1 MAYCKFCGMESK
13 TADKCEWCGR
23 SLAMPAAKPREI
35 TPTTADIVEKA
46 EEEERKSRVAFYIS
60 NIALLVLAAI
70 LIAVKKELYPL
81 VIIGGLFISGVLIG
95 YLGVIP
101 SFEDEWLDVGIP
113 VGLIFFLPAFVVCA
127 GYIAYGLIYRSM
139 DLTIVWLLGTYV
151 VMVTALEAVTIL
163 VMIGGVPAGFILT
176 IHGVEFLG
184 LVAMVF
190 GWISSGSLR
199 LDR

>member
-1 MAYCKFCGMESK
+1 MESK
-13 TADKCEWCGR
+13 TKGKCEWCGR
-23 SLAMPAAKPREI
+23 NLAVPAAKPHEI
-35 TPTTADIVEKA
+35 TPTAAKIVERA

-81 VIIGGLFISGVLIG
+81 VIIGGLFISGVLIS

-113 VGLIFFLPAFVVCA
+113 FGLILFLPAFVVCA
-127 GYIAYGLIYRSM
+127 GYIAYGLMYRSM

-163 VMIGGVPAGFILT
+163 AVIGGVPASFVWM

-184 LVAMVF
+184 LAAFIF
-190 GWISSGSLR
+190 GWICSGSLR